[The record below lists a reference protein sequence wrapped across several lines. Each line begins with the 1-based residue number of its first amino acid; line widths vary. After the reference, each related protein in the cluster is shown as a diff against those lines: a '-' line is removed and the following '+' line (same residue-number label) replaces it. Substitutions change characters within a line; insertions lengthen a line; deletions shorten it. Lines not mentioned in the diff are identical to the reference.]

1 MRRLK
6 KLVRALEA
14 LPEDIKNRDVC
25 KNVNVPLDAD
35 YFEFHFSPFAGL
47 IHPIKVYRC
56 RFILS

>member
-1 MRRLK
+1 MKIKMRRLK

-35 YFEFHFSPFAGL
+35 YL
-47 IHPIKVYRC
+47 QC
-56 RFILS
+56 LSLLSR